1 MLLESTEVNVELVQ
15 RLKQLAERSALGHH
29 SEGVDILRE
38 ALASIAKLA
47 IRTRDI
53 GVGVI
58 DVTREEHAGVY
69 CTPICTHLLAIFTT
83 SIEIGYLVCTKH
95 IMHILS
101 EFGLQRSHYSK
112 LLAHKYFGQ

>member
-1 MLLESTEVNVELVQ
+1 MLFKSAEMNVELME
-15 RLKQLAERSALGHH
+15 RLKESAERSALGHH

-69 CTPICTHLLAIFTT
+69 LTPVASHLLAVFTAG
-83 SIEIGYLVCTKH
+83 IEVGYLVGSEDVVH
-95 IMHILS
+95 VLG
-101 EFGLQRSHYSK
+101 EFGLK
-112 LLAHKYFGQ
+112 G